1 MEHVEAQQRGLPDL
15 VAAQQQV
22 ARLRPEDREVR
33 DDARPDRDRPEREL
47 VPRQQVAGEGEGERE
62 QQQQHADDPV
72 ELARR
77 LVGAG
82 EEDPAHVQ
90 EDDRDHAVRGPAVR
104 VAQEHPERDR
114 VLEVL
119 HAAVRRG
126 RVRDVVQHQ
135 REAGDRQAHE
145 QEEADEAEAERV
157 RGAQDAAPAPASGA
171 RAGRGSRA
179 SPRAAAASSAAS
191 RCGTPTGR
199 RAAARVH
206 RRSSCLEPEL
216 RADRAT
222 GVDDQLAAA
231 RQAQREAR
239 ERPRRRALPH
249 AAVLEERAAVARA
262 REALAALL
270 VVDVAAEVR
279 ADGRDGVEA
288 VGAC

>member
-1 MEHVEAQQRGLPDL
+1 MSSSSSD
-15 VAAQQQV
+15 
-22 ARLRPEDREVR
+22 
-33 DDARPDRDRPEREL
+33 
-47 VPRQQVAGEGEGERE
+47 
-62 QQQQHADDPV
+62 ADDPV

-82 EEDPAHVQ
+82 EEHPAHVQ

-157 RGAQDAAPAPASGA
+157 GRPQHADPHA
-171 RAGRGSRA
+171 RRVDVQARGSRA

-191 RCGTPTGR
+191 RCGRPTGR
-199 RAAARVH
+199 ARSALTAS
-206 RRSSCLEPEL
+206 RRSCLEPEL
-216 RADRAT
+216 GADRAA

-231 RQAQREAR
+231 RQARAR
-239 ERPRRRALPH
+239 SAGAATPPAPCARGRPRRTRCRGTGRRSLRPSSWLTLH
-249 AAVLEERAAVARA
+249 PRCVQT
-262 REALAALL
+262 
-270 VVDVAAEVR
+270 
-279 ADGRDGVEA
+279 ADTA
-288 VGAC
+288 